1 MVCCVVN
8 WFSHSPLRMEFT
20 RANAWKVVA
29 TSSPLQSELRCLLLD
44 LFFKKRQLYIFNV
57 NKTLYLRDCLSKLIY
72 DQFLTKANIKDFP
85 FLDLKS
91 VWKLGRKLQIMI
103 IFILELWIEK
113 MIENRGGEVD
123 QHLRSS
129 HVQIT
134 FYQSIEK
141 NTIRHMIFCQHFFL
155 TFFYQL
161 RLHAK
166 TSIFLCIFLRVEASS
181 YEWMQTF

>member
-1 MVCCVVN
+1 MNRKICNSALLKFFFKKLPDFPSKNCKINSNKIFERNCIKIKYMVRRVVN

-44 LFFKKRQLYIFNV
+44 LFSRNVNSTFFDV

-85 FLDLKS
+85 FLDLKY
-91 VWKLGRKLQIMI
+91 VWKFGRKLQIMI

-113 MIENRGGEVD
+113 MIENRGGEV
-123 QHLRSS
+123 
-129 HVQIT
+129 
-134 FYQSIEK
+134 K
-141 NTIRHMIFCQHFFL
+141 
-155 TFFYQL
+155 
-161 RLHAK
+161 
-166 TSIFLCIFLRVEASS
+166 
-181 YEWMQTF
+181 

>member
-1 MVCCVVN
+1 MLCRELIFSLTFTNGVHACKCLKSCCN
-8 WFSHSPLRMEFT
+8 
-20 RANAWKVVA
+20 VVA
-29 TSSPLQSELRCLLLD
+29 PSERAQVPAFRP
-44 LFFKKRQLYIFNV
+44 FFKKRQLYIFNV

-155 TFFYQL
+155 TFFYHL

-181 YEWMQTF
+181 YE